1 MGALI
6 VPISEPEWKSGR
18 AGQEIVVPQEPTKP
32 PVVPTRPPTKPQPVD
47 EEGLWF
53 YYDFDSTQ
61 VTPEI
66 LTGLSGYED
75 PGFQDL
81 PATPE
86 VIGDPELVRGVFG
99 NAWQFN
105 GATKLDL
112 DNFEAFERV
121 FSQETVTVWFKADAT
136 RSATAGN
143 VFMIYEEGGGTN
155 GMCLYI
161 ANDKLNVA
169 TRDGGA
175 DFQKTLAVPF
185 TDTRNWHHATVVY
198 NAGNLSLYLDGA
210 AVGSLETGYP
220 NDGEY
225 TAAISQHTS
234 DASIGGGQGACTGVA
249 DNAAYYAGLLDE
261 FMVYNYAFTPGQVA
275 SVARGMAVAPQEK
288 LAVSW
293 GSAKS
298 R

>member
-1 MGALI
+1 MRTFGLVLTLVALMI
-6 VPISEPEWKSGR
+6 F
-18 AGQEIVVPQEPTKP
+18 AGTASAQDK
-32 PVVPTRPPTKPQPVD
+32 
-47 EEGLWF
+47 WF
-53 YYDFDSTQ
+53 YFDFQTLD

-86 VIGDPELVRGVFG
+86 VIGNPVIAPGVYG
-99 NAWQFN
+99 NAWQFD

-121 FSQETVTVWFKADAT
+121 FSQETVVVWFNADAT
-136 RSATAGN
+136 SSEIEGN

-161 ANDKLNVA
+161 TNDELVVA

-175 DFQKTLAVPF
+175 DFQKIVSTPF
-185 TDTRNWHHATVVY
+185 TDAGKWHQAAIVY
-198 NAGNLSLYLDGA
+198 DTGLLSLFLDGA
-210 AVGSLETGYP
+210 EVGSIATEYP
-220 NDGEY
+220 DDGDY
-225 TAAISQHTS
+225 LGAISQHTS

-249 DNAAYYAGLLDE
+249 DDAAYYVGIIDDFLV
-261 FMVYNYAFTPGQVA
+261 FMDYAMTELEIQA
-275 SVARGMAVAPQEK
+275 SVEARNK
-288 LAVSW
+288 LTRTW
-293 GSAKS
+293 GAIKK
-298 R
+298 